1 MLDLPVAVHKYVYEL
16 VIESHLPAYL
26 ILGKDNRLTDWG
38 GDLEA
43 YGVTGLRRQQ
53 LVTERLWFLEGLL
66 PADPSPLILPYVETQ
81 SGQMADIHIFSGDSG
96 SWILFLDATLA
107 EVHHRQVQQRANE
120 LLLLRDK
127 QSRIMD
133 QYLGKEIA
141 RKLAQGILS
150 VQEGGERKDV
160 TVLFADIRGF
170 TPFSE
175 KYPAEV
181 VFETLN
187 LYLCAMIPPLLDETA
202 ILDKIIGDEVMAVF
216 SILPPVE
223 SAPNHAVKAALCML
237 EAVRTLNKE
246 RRGSN
251 EPTLDLGVGI
261 ATGTVALG
269 VLGSK
274 ERKSISVIGSSVNLA
289 ARLQTVARPR
299 QIIIDENTF
308 EQASQF
314 EKTFSPAVLNLK
326 GFDKP
331 VRIFCS
337 SPKLHHVYR

>member
-1 MLDLPVAVHKYVYEL
+1 MLDLPPLVHKYIYEL

-26 ILGKDNRLTDWG
+26 ILDKDTHLTDWG
-38 GDLEA
+38 GDIEA
-43 YGVTGLRRQQ
+43 YGITGLLKGQ
-53 LVTERLWFLEGLL
+53 LVTEQLWFLEGLL

-81 SGQMADIHIFSGDSG
+81 SGRMADVHIFSDDRG

-150 VQEGGERKDV
+150 VNEGGERKDV
-160 TVLFADIRGF
+160 TALFADIRGF

-175 KYPAEV
+175 KTPAEV

-187 LYLCAMIPPLLDETA
+187 QYLCAIIPPLLDETA

-216 SILPPVE
+216 NILPPVE
-223 SAPNHAVKAALCML
+223 SAPNHAVKAALRML
-237 EAVRTLNKE
+237 EAVKTVNE
-246 RRGSN
+246 ARRNNN
-251 EPTLDLGVGI
+251 EQMLDLGVGI

-274 ERKSISVIGSSVNLA
+274 ERKSISIIGSHVNLA
-289 ARLQTVARPR
+289 ARLQTFAGPR
-299 QIIIDENTF
+299 QIVIDENTF
-308 EQASQF
+308 EQISRFRQM
-314 EKTFSPAVLNLK
+314 FSPTVLDLR

-331 VRIFCS
+331 IKAFS
-337 SPKLHHVYR
+337 SNPQ